1 MLIAVLKDKFIVL
14 FIIIFGTISFPMGAF
29 YILVCQKGLQWMVSI
44 VIAHGN
50 LTKLLP
56 VYRMYDL

>member
-1 MLIAVLKDKFIVL
+1 MLIAVFKKFIVL

-29 YILVCQKGLQWMVSI
+29 YILVCQKGLQWMVI

-50 LTKLLP
+50 LTKPFP